1 MSRLL
6 MGPYIDQ
13 CSPAACQCHGCT
25 NGGVL
30 LTIVIALYI
39 CTLSMRA
46 MYMYMYVTGEG

>member
-30 LTIVIALYI
+30 LMHCIYVHF
-39 CTLSMRA
+39 LSMCA